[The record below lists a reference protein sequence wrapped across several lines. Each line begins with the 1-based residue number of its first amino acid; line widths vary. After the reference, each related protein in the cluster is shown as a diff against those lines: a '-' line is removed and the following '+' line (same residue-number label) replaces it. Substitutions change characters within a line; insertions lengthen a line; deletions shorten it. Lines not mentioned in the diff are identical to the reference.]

1 MGSRRSKVAIAATV
15 VGASVVLV
23 APRPAGA
30 AISATTSGGTFSVS
44 LTGDHDVRL
53 ECSGPGG
60 NAGVTN
66 VTGGGFTAAAPA
78 LACSAVTAV
87 VVTGDFGNQTVDTR
101 PLINAPF
108 TANPTLGALL
118 GDGNDVIWE
127 TDRND
132 TIFTGGDRDSV
143 TLFAGT
149 VANTTINLGTGNSD
163 QLTLKTTDSADNVAM
178 ASTTDDLTLALSGGA
193 TSSWT
198 VVDAENISVG
208 MGKGNDVGSFIGVT
222 GAPGLGYLTLS
233 GDDGDD
239 TLTSSPKGSFL
250 YGGTGTNTFNGG
262 AGLDSVETESDTD
275 IINAPSDTTT
285 DYVDDFNSL
294 RFGSRTLNGFGG
306 VAQDRYSSGFFRN
319 DVTLRVRPGSSGSAL
334 VTASL
339 NRTGQQVLPAAM
351 EFFEGAVEGSRSS
364 LPDIAHRSLVDAVAV
379 GQELSFPD
387 TGSNRTRF
395 DITIPTGSWTQSVVG
410 PDRSIDPS
418 TPGLGDI
425 EIPATLEYR
434 IHGPWTDKNQGF
446 AHRISRDLVFRFL
459 SDDDRDFLRDR
470 LVGGVSRAQVVDEF
484 ANSDEYR
491 GLDVDRTF
499 VKYLRRPSDPGG
511 RTYWVTSIRNGKA
524 LWRFRAQLFG
534 GNEYFTK
541 AGGTNALYVSK
552 AYEDVLGRK
561 PDPSGQA
568 YWTNKLNN
576 GADRGSVALQFI
588 NSPEARRRLV
598 DDQFLR
604 FLDRKP
610 TSGEQATWVNALP
623 GATGEQDLTRFL
635 TGSAEYFNR
644 S

>member
-1 MGSRRSKVAIAATV
+1 MRARI
-15 VGASVVLV
+15 LI
-23 APRPAGA
+23 AGA
-30 AISATTSGGTFSVS
+30 LLGSAVVMTTPQAAGATISATTSGGTFTVT
-44 LTGDHDVRL
+44 LVGDENVRL
-53 ECSGPGG
+53 ECSGG

-66 VTGGGFTAAAPA
+66 VTGGGFTAASPA

-87 VVTGDFGNQTVDTR
+87 VVTGDFGDQTVDTR
-101 PLINAPF
+101 PLISAPF

-132 TIFTGGDRDSV
+132 TIFTGGDRDTV

-149 VANTTINLGTGNSD
+149 VANTTVNLGTGGSD
-163 QLTLKTTDSADNVAM
+163 QLTLEGTSSADTVAM
-178 ASTTDDLTLALSGGA
+178 ASTTDDLTLTITGGA

-198 VVDAENISVG
+198 VIDAENISVST
-208 MGKGNDVGSFIGVT
+208 GKGNDVASFAGVT
-222 GAPGLGYLTLS
+222 GASGLGYLTLA
-233 GDDGDD
+233 GGDGDD
-239 TLTSSPKGSFL
+239 TLTSSPKGTFL
-250 YGGTGTNTFNGG
+250 YGGTGTNTFHGG
-262 AGLDSVETESDTD
+262 PGLDSIETESDTD
-275 IINAPSDTTT
+275 TINAPTDTTT
-285 DYVDDFNSL
+285 DYVDDYSSL
-294 RFGSRTLNGFGG
+294 RFGSRTLVGFGG
-306 VAQDRYSSGFFRN
+306 SAQDRYSSGFFRN

-351 EFFEGAVEGSRSS
+351 EFFQGEVEGTRSV
-364 LPDIAHRSLVDAVAV
+364 LPDIAHRSLVDVVAV
-379 GQELSFPD
+379 GQELSFSD
-387 TGSNRTRF
+387 TASPRSRF
-395 DITIPTGSWTQSVVG
+395 DVTIPTGSWTQTSNG
-410 PDRSIDPS
+410 TTRTIDPS
-418 TPGLGDI
+418 AAGLGNI
-425 EIPATLEYR
+425 EIPATLEFR
-434 IHGPWTDKNQGF
+434 IHGPWTDTNQGF
-446 AHRISRDLVFRFL
+446 AHRIYRDLAFRFL
-459 SDDDRDFLRDR
+459 SDDDRDFLRDG
-470 LVGGVSRAQVVDEF
+470 LTAGTVSRKQAVERIVD
-484 ANSDEYR
+484 SDEYR

-511 RTYWVTSIRNGKA
+511 RTYWINSIRNGRA
-524 LWRFRAQLFG
+524 MWRFRAQLFG

-541 AGGTNALYVSK
+541 AGGTNALYVAK

-588 NSPEARRRLV
+588 NSAEARRRLV

-610 TSGEQATWVNALP
+610 TAGEQTTWVNALT
-623 GATGEQDLTRFL
+623 GATGEQDLIIFL
-635 TGSAEYFNR
+635 TASSAYFNR